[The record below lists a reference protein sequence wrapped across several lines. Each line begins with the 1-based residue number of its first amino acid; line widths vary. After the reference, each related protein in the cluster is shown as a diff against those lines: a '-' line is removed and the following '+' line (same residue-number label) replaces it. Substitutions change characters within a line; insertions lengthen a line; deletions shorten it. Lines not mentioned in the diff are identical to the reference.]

1 MNSAANSV
9 KVHSGMIRNISKSL
23 FKDKAEKDISNPN
36 QKNERGL
43 SP

>member
-23 FKDKAEKDISNPN
+23 FKDKEGGRKGYKQP
-36 QKNERGL
+36 
-43 SP
+43 